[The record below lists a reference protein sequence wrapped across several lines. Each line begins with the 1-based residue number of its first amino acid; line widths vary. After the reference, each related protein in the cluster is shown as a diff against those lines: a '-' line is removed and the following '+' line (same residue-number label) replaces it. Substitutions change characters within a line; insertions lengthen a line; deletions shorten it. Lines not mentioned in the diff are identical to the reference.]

1 MKAILLIS
9 HGSRLSQ
16 TKEEVVQLLRK
27 LKRKSA
33 ADIFEYAFLE
43 IEKPSIPEGI
53 DVCVRKGAKEII
65 LVLNFLNAG
74 RHVGMDIPQIIRSAR
89 KKYSVVTIRSTV
101 PVGQHPGIVELFLD
115 MINEL

>member
-1 MKAILLIS
+1 MKAVLLIS

-43 IEKPSIPEGI
+43 IEKPSISEGI
-53 DVCVRKGAKEII
+53 DICARKGAKEII

-74 RHVGMDIPQIIRSAR
+74 RHVDIDIPQIIRDAR
-89 KKYSVVTIRSTV
+89 RKYPAVSIRSTV
-101 PVGQHPGIVELFLD
+101 PVGQHLGIVSLFWD
-115 MINEL
+115 MINES